1 MKEQRAYIH
10 YPALSLPLLFV
21 NLLADLQ
28 PKSSKN
34 GKHPGPLF
42 IVDSA
47 SGSDQ
52 KEASGGA
59 QPSKLGISSF
69 FSLQLLE
76 LDPMRQKKSEEDRGK
91 NRDR

>member
-34 GKHPGPLF
+34 GPLF

-59 QPSKLGISSF
+59 QPSNLGISSF